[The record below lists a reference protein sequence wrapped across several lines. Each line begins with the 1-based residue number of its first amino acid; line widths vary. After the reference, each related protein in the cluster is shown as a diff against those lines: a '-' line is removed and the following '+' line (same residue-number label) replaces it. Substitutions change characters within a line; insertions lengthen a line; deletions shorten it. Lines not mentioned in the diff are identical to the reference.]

1 MKKNNNLS
9 AAFAVV
15 ILASSL
21 VSCVVPYDTA
31 YGVPV
36 RTRPGNALIGA
47 TTGAVAGSIIGN
59 QSGRGL
65 EGALLGGLI
74 GGFAG
79 SSLPAVED
87 RYYDSGY
94 GYPVVAQGY
103 PYSSGYGYSYCP
115 PPRTTVVIGGNSCG
129 PRFLP
134 RPNIWNRDCGYIA
147 PRRYNRC
154 YY

>member
-1 MKKNNNLS
+1 MKKNNSLS

-87 RYYDSGY
+87 RYYNNGY
-94 GYPVVAQGY
+94 GYPVDAQ
-103 PYSSGYGYSYCP
+103 GYGYSYYP
-115 PPRTTVVIGGNSCG
+115 QRSNTIVIGGNSCG

-134 RPNIWNRDCGYIA
+134 RPNLWNRGCGYA
-147 PRRYNRC
+147 VPRRYNSC